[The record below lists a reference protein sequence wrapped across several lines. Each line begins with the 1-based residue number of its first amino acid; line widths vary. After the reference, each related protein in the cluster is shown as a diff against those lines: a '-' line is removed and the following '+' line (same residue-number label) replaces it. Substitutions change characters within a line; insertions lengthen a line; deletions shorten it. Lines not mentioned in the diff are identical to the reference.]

1 MKIYQ
6 YFSIDLPIRLHNFAR
21 HLINLHSTSQ
31 KIQDRQILLAFSLC
45 DSGKALAL
53 QINKHKKE
61 KLFSSALR
69 HGFCLAK
76 IKRHKNWTRTI
87 SHRRSCA
94 HRTSTLDHSICR
106 QINLRKR
113 RKPFCGAFFHA
124 NRKVFVFCF
133 VREIDPLRRTS
144 FRDTLC
150 IISNAWKESEQS
162 REWRKVSCFRRLH
175 HIASRSH
182 LRLFWLMLRTCSATH
197 ARSMQ
202 SFSTRDEF
210 VLVFGKR
217 FQQIF
222 SVFCHG
228 SGWTRTFWSRFRARR
243 SAVVWVS
250 SPRTTCRCTA
260 RASTTN

>member
-6 YFSIDLPIRLHNFAR
+6 YFSIDLPIRLYNFAR

-106 QINLRKR
+106 QINQRKR
-113 RKPFCGAFFHA
+113 RKTFLRSFFP
-124 NRKVFVFCF
+124 
-133 VREIDPLRRTS
+133 REQKS
-144 FRDTLC
+144 FRLLFRAGNRSFTSHVL
-150 IISNAWKESEQS
+150 S
-162 REWRKVSCFRRLH
+162 RHSLH
-175 HIASRSH
+175 HLECVKRERTVERVTQSIMFSSTASHRVAVSSSSI
-182 LRLFWLMLRTCSATH
+182 LTH
-197 ARSMQ
+197 ASHM
-202 SFSTRDEF
+202 
-210 VLVFGKR
+210 
-217 FQQIF
+217 
-222 SVFCHG
+222 
-228 SGWTRTFWSRFRARR
+228 
-243 SAVVWVS
+243 
-250 SPRTTCRCTA
+250 
-260 RASTTN
+260 